1 MTSYVNPFTGQTI
14 QPSQVGYEQL
24 TISTDTLLEWPVN
37 GNTNDVV
44 ANIVE
49 ITATTNTGL
58 KLIMPAATQVSTGQS
73 VLIKNIGSYSFT
85 VVKSDGSTIVSVAS
99 GIAQYI
105 YITDN
110 TTIPGTWSTVQFG
123 AGTSSAN
130 AAVLAGYG
138 LKAISTTLN
147 QSYNIINYYSNYA
160 LTAAD
165 RAKFLVWQSGVG
177 TFTLPSAADVGN
189 DWFAMIRNNGTGIL
203 TVQPI
208 GSDTLDGNSNQ
219 QLQIGESFVIV
230 SNGSTGFNTFGYGQ
244 STSFFFTQLA
254 LDVTGLG
261 PTITLS
267 SVQASNLIQE
277 YYGTLAANTTVILPP
292 TVQLYVITNLTSG
305 AYNLIFSTGAVGA
318 ATVTIPQNQS
328 LIVVCDGT
336 NVYNANSATISILPS
351 LTLNPGSAAN
361 PSLNFVGNTTTGIYQ
376 PSSGQMGMALNGVS
390 KLTLQ
395 SDGLHVTDGIS
406 GGTFT

>member
-24 TISTDTLLEWPVN
+24 TISVDTELQWPVN

-44 ANIVE
+44 ANIIEV
-49 ITATTNTGL
+49 TATLNTSL

-73 VLIKNIGSYSFT
+73 VLVKNIGSYAFT
-85 VVKSDGSTIVSVAS
+85 VAKSDGSTIISVAS

-105 YITDN
+105 YLTSN
-110 TTIPGTWSTVQFG
+110 STEPGTWATVTFG

-130 AAVLAGYG
+130 ASALAGYG

-147 QSYNIINYYSNYA
+147 QSYSIIDYYSNYS

-165 RAKFLVWQSGVG
+165 RAKFLVWNSGVG
-177 TFTLPSAADVGN
+177 TFTLPSSSVVGN
-189 DWFAMIRNNGTGIL
+189 DWFAMIRNGGSGIL
-203 TVQPI
+203 TVQPV
-208 GSDTLDGNSNQ
+208 GSDTLDGNANQ

-244 STSFFFTQLA
+244 SSSFLYTQLA

-261 PTITLS
+261 ATITLTAT
-267 SVQASNLIQE
+267 QAANVIQE
-277 YYGTLAANTTVILPP
+277 YFGTLAANTTVILPP

-305 AYNLIFSTGAVGA
+305 AYTLKFSTGAVGA

-351 LTLNPGSAAN
+351 LTLNPGSAAS

-376 PSSGQMGMALNGVS
+376 PSTGQVGMALNGVS

-395 SDGLHVTDGIS
+395 SDGLHVTDGVK
-406 GGTFT
+406 GGTF

>member
-24 TISTDTLLEWPVN
+24 TISTDTTLQWPVN

-44 ANIVE
+44 ANIIE
-49 ITATTNTGL
+49 ITATLNTNL

-73 VLIKNIGSYSFT
+73 VLIKNIGSYPFT

-105 YITDN
+105 YLTN
-110 TTIPGTWSTVQFG
+110 NSTIPGTWATVTFG

-130 AAVLAGYG
+130 ASALAGYG

-147 QSYNIINYYSNYA
+147 QSYQLATYASNYS

-165 RAKFLVWQSGVG
+165 RAKFLLWSSGVG
-177 TFTLPSAADVGN
+177 TFTLPLASDVGN

-203 TVQPI
+203 TVQPA
-208 GSDTLDGNSNQ
+208 GADTINGNANQ
-219 QLQIGESFVIV
+219 QLQITESFVIV

-244 STSFFFTQLA
+244 ATQFSYTQLA

-267 SVQASNLIQE
+267 AAQAANQIQE
-277 YYGTLAANTTVILPP
+277 YFGVLAANTTVIVPP
-292 TVQLYVITNLTSG
+292 TVQLYTITNNTTG
-305 AYNLIFSTGAVGA
+305 AYSLKFSTGAVGA
-318 ATVTIPQNQS
+318 STVTVSQTQT
-328 LIVVCDGT
+328 LIIICDGT
-336 NVYNANSATISILPS
+336 NVYNANSSAISTLPS
-351 LTLNPGSAAN
+351 LTLNAGSAVA
-361 PSLNFVGNTTTGIYQ
+361 PSLNFTGNTNTGFYQ
-376 PSSGQMGMALNGVS
+376 PSSGQLGWSLNGVN
-390 KLTLQ
+390 KMTLT
-395 SDGLHVTDGIS
+395 SSGLAVINGIS
-406 GGTFT
+406 GGTF